1 MHFSGEIVKR
11 NQLLIDRP
19 RRNRYNRIDTVHPLW
34 CMGKQ
39 VGIPLT
45 FNSGGNFMY
54 QFPKH
59 LYADIRLEDVFQTSI
74 AYENGA
80 LTRNKTSREAGA
92 FLRVWD
98 GQRWYYSAT
107 TDLDHIQQELDA
119 LAALATPNPAI
130 DQDPVVTRL
139 EVNRDVCLLYKDRDV
154 RLVPNE
160 EKVALLQSYLP
171 VVAEVPEISD
181 WEAVYLD
188 TYTEKWFWSSLGADL
203 HFDHQ
208 RASLVLNFTITA
220 GSVPQAD
227 RIHTYQSD
235 FPSLAGHQEM
245 MRQKVSKS
253 LDYAKNAVPVVPG
266 TYTRAR
272 PT

>member
-139 EVNRDVCLLYKDRDV
+139 
-154 RLVPNE
+154 
-160 EKVALLQSYLP
+160 
-171 VVAEVPEISD
+171 
-181 WEAVYLD
+181 
-188 TYTEKWFWSSLGADL
+188 
-203 HFDHQ
+203 
-208 RASLVLNFTITA
+208 
-220 GSVPQAD
+220 
-227 RIHTYQSD
+227 
-235 FPSLAGHQEM
+235 
-245 MRQKVSKS
+245 
-253 LDYAKNAVPVVPG
+253 
-266 TYTRAR
+266 
-272 PT
+272 